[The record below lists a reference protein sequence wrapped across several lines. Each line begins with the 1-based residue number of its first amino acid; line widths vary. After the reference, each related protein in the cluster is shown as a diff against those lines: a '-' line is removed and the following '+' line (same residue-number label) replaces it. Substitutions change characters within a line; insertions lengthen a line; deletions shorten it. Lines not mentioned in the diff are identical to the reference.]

1 VKQAELETSGD
12 KKNDGGLGGR
22 VTKLLTLTTAVALA
36 AGSVAEAQPADT
48 THISR
53 EPLFTAKDAWIA
65 AGFIA
70 GTAAMYPADRYF
82 ARKLQTPG
90 NQENRFLNDA
100 ATGLRFMGTPG
111 SMIIGVSMYGVG
123 RLAKVDRMADLGLH
137 GTEALVIAQTSVGL
151 IKGLAGRGRP
161 EADIEDARDFKLA
174 RGFRKGND
182 SYRSFPSGH
191 SAMGFAA
198 AAAVTS
204 ETSKWWPN
212 STWYIGP
219 VMYGGATL
227 IAASRMYNNKHW
239 ASDVVAGAAIG
250 TFAGTKVV
258 RYHHS
263 HPGNRIDKW
272 LLHPHVEKK
281 PDGSIAV
288 GLALET
294 H

>member
-1 VKQAELETSGD
+1 
-12 KKNDGGLGGR
+12 

-36 AGSVAEAQPADT
+36 AATAAEAQPSDT

-53 EPLFTAKDAWIA
+53 EPLFTARDAWVA
-65 AGFIA
+65 AGFVA
-70 GTAAMYPADRYF
+70 GTIAMYPADRYF

-90 NQENRFLNDA
+90 NQENRFLRNTA
-100 ATGLRFMGTPG
+100 ADFRFMGTPG
-111 SMIIGVSMYGVG
+111 SLYIGVGMYTVG

-137 GTEALVIAQTSVGL
+137 GTEALFIAQGTVNL
-151 IKGLAGRGRP
+151 IKGMAGRARP
-161 EADIEDARDFKLA
+161 EVAIDDERNFKFG
-174 RGFRKGND
+174 RGFKHGND
-182 SYRSFPSGH
+182 LYRSFPSGH

-212 STWYIGP
+212 STWYIAP
-219 VMYGGATL
+219 VMYGGATM

-239 ASDVVAGAAIG
+239 ASDVLMGAAIG

-281 PDGSIAV
+281 PDGTVAV
-288 GLALET
+288 GLGFQT
-294 H
+294 R

>member
-1 VKQAELETSGD
+1 VK
-12 KKNDGGLGGR
+12 
-22 VTKLLTLTTAVALA
+22 KLLTLTTAMTLA
-36 AGSVAEAQPADT
+36 ASSVAAAQPTDT
-48 THISR
+48 TKISH

-65 AGFIA
+65 AGFVA
-70 GTAAMYPADRYF
+70 GTVAMYPADRYF

-90 NQENRFLNDA
+90 NQENRFLHDA
-100 ATGLRFMGTPG
+100 ASGFRFMGTPG

-123 RLAKVDRMADLGLH
+123 RVARVDRMADLGLH
-137 GTEALVIAQTSVGL
+137 GTEALLIAQNLVGVV
-151 IKGLAGRGRP
+151 KGLAGRARP
-161 EADIEDARDFKLA
+161 EVSIEDERNFRMA
-174 RGFRKGND
+174 RGFRKGSD
-182 SYRSFPSGH
+182 LYRSFPSGH

-204 ETSKWWPN
+204 ETSKWWPK
-212 STWYIGP
+212 STWYIAP

-239 ASDVVAGAAIG
+239 SSDVVMGAAIG

-272 LLHPHVEKK
+272 LLRPTVQKT
-281 PDGSIAV
+281 PDGTVAV
-288 GLALET
+288 GMSLQT